1 MPRRYCGSCRGDL
14 HADDGHSECVS
25 CLGKAHAD
33 AALAGSDCS
42 HCESISLAS
51 LRTRIAFFSESDP
64 APRALPFSSSQGP
77 VRKKQR
83 GRGSAPGWKRAHAGS
98 DPACL
103 VFTTQRAFS
112 RPFYPTWPASLR
124 KRERS
129 GLVWG
134 KWRWAGRWQHVTGS
148 FRCWGAVWLS
158 DWPRP
163 LRFARAQ
170 RRQSRDGCRTFP
182 CPLQSGW
189 RAGFGVVSTRGAL
202 SQPSGWV
209 VSAGAPSGPST
220 TTIAVLPWSTWRAHE
235 ILALSL
241 LCPPP
246 YFRFICPHY
255 GWWRWRKGIWE
266 DASTGWVSGCT
277 SLPTHCHRLEG
288 ESQSPVQAM
297 QDHFSARWTLLRFS
311 WTGGFGA
318 PLYGGFTG
326 LSGQAPLCHR
336 RVWAWSCGSQGAEK
350 RNRPSFASHQDYR
363 PSHRKVYGQPGSA
376 RAPPVAHADGDQ
388 GCGQGL
394 LPWCSNFP
402 QRPLWT
408 CGERIRWALHRSTEG
423 VTGYATLPAQA
434 LQPSSCS
441 ESPQDCADSAVCETC
456 TCRLRPSAC

>member
-77 VRKKQR
+77 VRKKTAGQR
-83 GRGSAPGWKRAHAGS
+83 FSAPGWKRAHAGS

-103 VFTTQRAFS
+103 VFTTQRDFS

-148 FRCWGAVWLS
+148 FRCWGAVGLS

-170 RRQSRDGCRTFP
+170 RRQSRDGCRTVP

-318 PLYGGFTG
+318 PLYGGSTG

-336 RVWAWSCGSQGAEK
+336 RVWAWSCDSQGAEE

-363 PSHRKVYGQPGSA
+363 PSHRKVY
-376 RAPPVAHADGDQ
+376 
-388 GCGQGL
+388 
-394 LPWCSNFP
+394 
-402 QRPLWT
+402 
-408 CGERIRWALHRSTEG
+408 
-423 VTGYATLPAQA
+423 GYATLPAQA